1 MQRTRATHLQLEDGE
16 QRPSAQFWWRWR
28 RWLDALASPLS
39 LPGHPPEGPAEEA
52 VRRVFQGLAQEAVE
66 KREQRRAMGIQV
78 RGPRANREA
87 LYFAPQRASWEQSI
101 RSFLERSPAAEG
113 CDLVQLERLAALQHF
128 LEVDIADLHLPPEQR
143 CSEDEYLEAAP
154 LQDVCSQFLMDVT
167 RGVYIIEGQ
176 RFDFE
181 EVLEQSG
188 LRIEDE
194 PLRVE
199 ELKEN
204 FSQKVAAEI
213 RQRLRQSP
221 AGKTAESEAGYNVL
235 VRGATSLLS
244 QSGLAN
250 LERACDAR
258 VVVGGG
264 DQELI
269 FELKPC
275 ENEAA
280 WDFLLCCEKMNFENF
295 MVAGPDGSNQFFQ
308 CGTGSRIF
316 RSTQIRLTVEPKYPP
331 VSIEVLEL
339 RSEMDLLDELY
350 QPIAWEPVQD
360 RRLAFRVSS
369 INLVRALAALPFR
382 LLRSCWAKAQ
392 QTFRAPERSE
402 GELPLYEAGLE
413 LPER

>member
-1 MQRTRATHLQLEDGE
+1 
-16 QRPSAQFWWRWR
+16 
-28 RWLDALASPLS
+28 
-39 LPGHPPEGPAEEA
+39 
-52 VRRVFQGLAQEAVE
+52 
-66 KREQRRAMGIQV
+66 MGIQV

-143 CSEDEYLEAAP
+143 CSEDEPLGLEGRAVFF
-154 LQDVCSQFLMDVT
+154 Q
-167 RGVYIIEGQ
+167 GGK
-176 RFDFE
+176 
-181 EVLEQSG
+181 
-188 LRIEDE
+188 
-194 PLRVE
+194 

-360 RRLAFRVSS
+360 GRENFQQNWCEVLLGVGRRAASVGPGSRPRASRCAEPPGPATGFQSQLHQSGEGLGRLALSS
-369 INLVRALAALPFR
+369 FAILLGESAADVPRARALRGGAAAL
-382 LLRSCWAKAQ
+382 RSGPGAAGAAKRIAK
-392 QTFRAPERSE
+392 RAEGGVQSQDHPCSKAFDAFLACVRRYPESYENKCRT
-402 GELPLYEAGLE
+402 EAGKCGSLSE
-413 LPER
+413 TGDLR